1 MIQIKETRDSATGAT
16 FMGVKEHEG
25 KRDQGSYYGNEGNA
39 GGAGRERPGKRTAK
53 EEEGIAADGEP

>member
-1 MIQIKETRDSATGAT
+1 MIAPPALL

-25 KRDQGSYYGNEGNA
+25 KRDQGSCYGNEGNA

-53 EEEGIAADGEP
+53 EEKGIAADGES